1 MKSAGIIVGLI
12 LLSLAG
18 PNLAVAQTPAPPSP
32 ERMAAARELVA
43 AMRLDALAMRG
54 LNAILPAILQNLRPA
69 FLQGRPKSV
78 EMAFDAMVPAV
89 IETVNSRAGEF
100 TDQLAAIYGQ
110 AYEVDEM
117 RQITAF
123 YRSPVGQKV
132 LEKMPAI
139 DQQSM
144 AAGQAFMRKLQ
155 DEIRDE
161 IAGEFRKWGLDPEAR
176 P

>member
-1 MKSAGIIVGLI
+1 MKSGGIIVGLI

-18 PNLAVAQTPAPPSP
+18 PNPAVAQTPAPPSP
-32 ERMAAARELVA
+32 ERMTAARELVS
-43 AMRLDALAMRG
+43 AMRLDTG
-54 LNAILPAILQNLRPA
+54 LNALLPTILQNLRPA
-69 FLQGRPKSV
+69 FLQGRPKAV
-78 EMAFDAMVPAV
+78 EMAFDAMVPVV
-89 IETVNSRAGEF
+89 IEAVSSRAGEF

-132 LEKMPAI
+132 LEKTPAI
-139 DQQSM
+139 AQQSM
-144 AAGQAFMRKLQ
+144 AAGQAFMRTLQ
-155 DEIRDE
+155 EQIRDE
-161 IAGEFRKWGLDPEAR
+161 IADELRKWGLDPEAR